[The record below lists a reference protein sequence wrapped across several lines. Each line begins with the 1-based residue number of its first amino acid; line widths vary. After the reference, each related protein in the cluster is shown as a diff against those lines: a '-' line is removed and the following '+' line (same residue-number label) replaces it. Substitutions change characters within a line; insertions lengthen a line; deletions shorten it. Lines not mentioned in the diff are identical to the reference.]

1 MADVGTDLARAS
13 CFPSAPQSPSLNN
26 TDLGSPSAASSWFPG
41 PLPPQSLEAVEGQAA
56 SPLTPLRLVLKA
68 QLSQALEDLGVQ
80 KQRADMVSPRDACR
94 GLRGQ
99 RGPGASGAGRS
110 PVPTVTSPAGAAC
123 GPGSR
128 GPCRQSTAGN
138 GVGFGPCREAGTAAA
153 RGHDLPPVGRCHPQA
168 VTRPGPGCV
177 WPACLCARAGPLWG
191 PLLRPVA
198 RAGAGRRG
206 QARAGAGSVQSARPP
221 QGDRRPLWE
230 ELRPAH
236 TAARGL

>member
-138 GVGFGPCREAGTAAA
+138 GVRFGPCREAGTAAA

-177 WPACLCARAGPLWG
+177 WPACLCAHAGPLWG

-198 RAGAGRRG
+198 RAGAG
-206 QARAGAGSVQSARPP
+206 SVQSARPP
-221 QGDRRPLWE
+221 RGTDGRCGRSFVLCTLQ
-230 ELRPAH
+230 PAVSEG
-236 TAARGL
+236 RGLW